1 MSNEIDYLIVN
12 LKILSNLEQNKK
24 LITKESYLNVE
35 TNNIIPVSLKR
46 YWRGDS
52 RDDTIKKIDLII
64 SNSIEKLKENPNLK
78 IFIKNS
84 KKGILNLKQT
94 YSDCYQTIARLDTI
108 IVKIDSIDN
117 DEEEYNSE

>member
-78 IFIKNS
+78 ILIQNS

-94 YSDCYQTIARLDTI
+94 YSDCCQTIARLDTI

-117 DEEEYNSE
+117 EEEEYFSE